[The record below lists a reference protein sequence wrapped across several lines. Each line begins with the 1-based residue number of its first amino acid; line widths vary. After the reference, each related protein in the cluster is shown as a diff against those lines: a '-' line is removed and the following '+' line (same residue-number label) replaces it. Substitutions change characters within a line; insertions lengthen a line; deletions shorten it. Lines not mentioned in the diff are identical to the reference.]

1 MLQTLG
7 TVCLTTPVRN
17 AGSYDGPGSAV
28 PVLPD
33 SRHRSPAF
41 PAAPFQRRPVELS
54 ADAQRKAAEFAAQQ
68 RVSALASR
76 AATAYKKSR
85 EIHVSGL
92 ALGNVP
98 ATQEVLTA
106 FFNAA
111 LAALPCP
118 SLVSVSPDP
127 PVVSVTSFENGKYS
141 FVELK
146 AQEQAAAA
154 LTLTGTDV
162 GGRLL
167 VVARP
172 AGFVEPP
179 VMAQLVDQAA
189 EAAAEACQQL
199 GVHASSMPL
208 PLPGS
213 SVCVRLDNVATPA
226 EVHDPHAQEELRLDM
241 GEEAA
246 KFGAVVDVSIVAAS
260 DAVSAA
266 AGEAQP
272 AVYVMFTDPG
282 CAARAQA
289 AFHGRMFD
297 GRPIGARLVWPCEM
311 KPLTAG
317 NAPPAEQPDNVV
329 DAQPAEAAADGAVEP
344 AAEVVE
350 QPGKADT
357 RED

>member
-1 MLQTLG
+1 M
-7 TVCLTTPVRN
+7 
-17 AGSYDGPGSAV
+17 

-41 PAAPFQRRPVELS
+41 PAPPFQRRPVELS

-106 FFNAA
+106 FFSAA
-111 LAALPCP
+111 LANMQCP

-141 FVELK
+141 FVELR
-146 AQEQAAAA
+146 AQEQATAS

-179 VMAQLVDQAA
+179 VLAQLVDQAA

-199 GVHASSMPL
+199 GVHASSMPP

-213 SVCVRLDNVATPA
+213 SVCVRLDNVATPT
-226 EVHDPHAQEELRLDM
+226 EVHDPQALEELRLDM
-241 GEEAA
+241 SEEAER
-246 KFGAVVDVSIVAAS
+246 FGAVADVSIVAA
-260 DAVSAA
+260 DQEAA
-266 AGEAQP
+266 AEAQP
-272 AVYVMFTDPG
+272 AVYIMYTDPG

-297 GRPIGARLVWPCEM
+297 GRPIGARIVWPCEM
-311 KPLTAG
+311 KPLAAAAPPG
-317 NAPPAEQPDNVV
+317 DAPPAEEPDAVV
-329 DAQPAEAAADGAVEP
+329 GAQPAEAGAGGAPEAGAPAGVGTEAGVEADP
-344 AAEVVE
+344 R
-350 QPGKADT
+350 D
-357 RED
+357 D

>member
-199 GVHASSMPL
+199 GVHASSMPP

-226 EVHDPHAQEELRLDM
+226 EVHDLEAQKELELDM
-241 GEEAA
+241 REEAA
-246 KFGAVVDVSIVAAS
+246 KFGAVADVSIVGVP
-260 DAVSAA
+260 DTAA

-272 AVYVMFTDPG
+272 AVYVMFTDSG

-311 KPLTAG
+311 RPQTAG
-317 NAPPAEQPDNVV
+317 QAAPAGQPDNVV
-329 DAQPAEAAADGAVEP
+329 DAQPADAAADGAVEP

-350 QPGKADT
+350 QPAAADT
-357 RED
+357 REG

>member
-1 MLQTLG
+1 
-7 TVCLTTPVRN
+7 
-17 AGSYDGPGSAV
+17 
-28 PVLPD
+28 
-33 SRHRSPAF
+33 
-41 PAAPFQRRPVELS
+41 VELS

-92 ALGNVP
+92 ALGNVA

-141 FVELK
+141 FVELR

-179 VMAQLVDQAA
+179 VMDQLVDQAA

-199 GVHASSMPL
+199 GVDASSMPP
-208 PLPGS
+208 PLAGS
-213 SVCVRLDNVATPA
+213 SVCMRLHNVATPA
-226 EVHDPHAQEELRLDM
+226 EMHDPEALEELRQDM
-241 GEEAA
+241 SEEAA
-246 KFGAVVDVSIVAAS
+246 KFGAVADVSIEAAPDTAAS
-260 DAVSAA
+260 DAGVQ
-266 AGEAQP
+266 QP

-297 GRPIGARLVWPCEM
+297 GRPIGACLVWPCQM
-311 KPLTAG
+311 RPRAAAPAG
-317 NAPPAEQPDNVV
+317 DGPPAEQPDDVV
-329 DAQPAEAAADGAVEP
+329 ADAQPVGALTDGATEP
-344 AAEVVE
+344 AAEGTE
-350 QPGKADT
+350 QPM
-357 RED
+357 ED